1 MVAVEIIQTTYIPG
15 VADNLRGDTVGKKI
29 HILFFCDMYG
39 STCSCDVHLASTSEK
54 KVREE
59 VKRLVQKGDVI
70 YTGKAD
76 YTDSMELREIGDA
89 LKNLY
94 VVTVEDGQPVF

>member
-39 STCSCDVHLASTSEK
+39 SPGSCSVHLASTSER

-70 YTGKAD
+70 YTGYKD